1 MGRLGRYATPI
12 RFLPGPG
19 AVRLPGPRQP
29 RRPSVDNTPAGHQQ
43 RVAWLA
49 KQHVDGVRACL
60 EATGT
65 YSDDVAQVLH
75 DARITVSVVNPAR
88 IAAYAKSRLTR
99 NKTDQADAVVIAQFA
114 QSEQP
119 MA

>member
-1 MGRLGRYATPI
+1 
-12 RFLPGPG
+12 
-19 AVRLPGPRQP
+19 
-29 RRPSVDNTPAGHQQ
+29 
-43 RVAWLA
+43 VAWLA

-88 IAAYAKSRLTR
+88 IAAYAKSRRRAIKPTR
-99 NKTDQADAVVIAQFA
+99 PTRW
-114 QSEQP
+114 
-119 MA
+119 